1 MSQFNPKRVL
11 RQISPKL
18 LKELFDRQTEK
29 LDIPWGDESAMSVDA
44 VFHAWQRMSDQPRK
58 AIEILFHDI
67 DDMATGDD
75 GMRVILEEGLN
86 SGEDFRSVFEP
97 MESRHDR
104 ALWTHLNHP
113 RIWNTAVRFAEADG
127 LSTGRFWI
135 KRADVPKA
143 TPKTDDA
150 GRGALATSMS
160 AFYRE
165 QGRGHNCTVDHF
177 IRAQTQDYFF
187 VYLSDYADTYV
198 NFDESGKFQRNTERR
213 AFEVVFAY
221 DRENGVLEM
230 FARGGKKVIEP
241 LQHIFCSVVLGC
253 PLKPDTSGKAPYALD
268 GLLNR
273 SFGFDTDPEDEIES
287 VTVRG
292 LRLSVIGRKRGRI
305 TLEADP
311 QKGPTSIYDMLDEDL
326 NKERLPLS
334 VLQVTKVTLHMSRK
348 APGRGGSFTFSVA
361 LPNTC
366 DLKSKREELRLLGE
380 KYLKRWKIDV
390 A

>member
-18 LKELFDRQTEK
+18 LKELFDRQPEK
-29 LDIPWGDESAMSVDA
+29 LDISWDDGSAMNVDA
-44 VFHAWQRMSDQPRK
+44 VFHAWQRMSDHPRK
-58 AIEILFHDI
+58 AIEVLFHDI
-67 DDMATGDD
+67 DDMATGED
-75 GMRVILEEGLN
+75 GMLVILEEGF
-86 SGEDFRSVFEP
+86 SAGEDFRSVFEP
-97 MESRHDR
+97 MESPYDR
-104 ALWTHLNHP
+104 ALWTYLHHP

-127 LSTGRFWI
+127 LATGRFWV
-135 KRADVPKA
+135 KRNDVPKA
-143 TPKTDDA
+143 DPKADEE
-150 GRGALATSMS
+150 GRQALATAMS
-160 AFYRE
+160 AFYRD

-187 VYLSDYADTYV
+187 VYLSDFANTHV
-198 NFDESGKFQRNTERR
+198 NFDESGNLHRDTERR

-221 DRENGVLEM
+221 DRNAGVLET
-230 FARGGKKVIEP
+230 FAKGGKKVIEP
-241 LQHIFCSVVLGC
+241 MQRIFCSVVLGS
-253 PLKPDTSGKAPYALD
+253 PLKPEAPGKAPYALD

-273 SFGFDTDPEDEIES
+273 TFGFDTDPEDEIES
-287 VTVRG
+287 VSVRG

-311 QKGPTSIYDMLDEDL
+311 QKGPNSIYDMLEEDL

-334 VLQVTKVTLHMSRK
+334 VLQVSKVTLHVARNV
-348 APGRGGSFTFSVA
+348 PGRGGSLTFSVA
-361 LPNTC
+361 LPNSC

>member
-58 AIEILFHDI
+58 AIEVLFHDI

-143 TPKTDDA
+143 TPIRRTKLWRCPCAGYVCPSSDA
-150 GRGALATSMS
+150 REGAS
-160 AFYRE
+160 
-165 QGRGHNCTVDHF
+165 H
-177 IRAQTQDYFF
+177 
-187 VYLSDYADTYV
+187 
-198 NFDESGKFQRNTERR
+198 
-213 AFEVVFAY
+213 
-221 DRENGVLEM
+221 
-230 FARGGKKVIEP
+230 
-241 LQHIFCSVVLGC
+241 
-253 PLKPDTSGKAPYALD
+253 
-268 GLLNR
+268 
-273 SFGFDTDPEDEIES
+273 
-287 VTVRG
+287 
-292 LRLSVIGRKRGRI
+292 LRPNPKRGR
-305 TLEADP
+305 TRF
-311 QKGPTSIYDMLDEDL
+311 M
-326 NKERLPLS
+326 
-334 VLQVTKVTLHMSRK
+334 
-348 APGRGGSFTFSVA
+348 
-361 LPNTC
+361 TC
-366 DLKSKREELRLLGE
+366 STR
-380 KYLKRWKIDV
+380 I
-390 A
+390 